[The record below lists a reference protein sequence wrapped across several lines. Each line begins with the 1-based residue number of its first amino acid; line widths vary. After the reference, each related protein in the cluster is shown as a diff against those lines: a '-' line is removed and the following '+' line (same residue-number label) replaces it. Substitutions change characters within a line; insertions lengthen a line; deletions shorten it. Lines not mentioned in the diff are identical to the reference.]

1 MRPLDKEVLE
11 QYSDRLAR
19 VRLIQEHREKKQ
31 RRLNKLNEK
40 GYTVADSVACG
51 RKGRKPLQTVKIFGT
66 PYPEISKAKAELKK
80 QDFILA
86 REEQGLLEDTTRV
99 EEYISGIADAEIR
112 NLLTLYYVEDLNWV
126 QVAHRMNYL
135 YPKRKG
141 SYTESSC
148 RQKHDRFLEKN

>member
-66 PYPEISKAKAELKK
+66 PYSEISKVKAELKK

-86 REEQGLLEDTTRV
+86 REEQALLEDTTWGWR
-99 EEYISGIADAEIR
+99 R
-112 NLLTLYYVEDLNWV
+112 NRWR
-126 QVAHRMNYL
+126 H
-135 YPKRKG
+135 
-141 SYTESSC
+141 
-148 RQKHDRFLEKN
+148 

>member
-66 PYPEISKAKAELKK
+66 PYPEISKVKAELKK

-86 REEQGLLEDTTRV
+86 REEQALLEDTTKV

-126 QVAHRMNYL
+126 QAAHRMNYL

-141 SYTESSC
+141 SYTADSC
-148 RQKHDRFLEKN
+148 RCKHDRFLEKV

>member
-1 MRPLDKEVLE
+1 M
-11 QYSDRLAR
+11 
-19 VRLIQEHREKKQ
+19 
-31 RRLNKLNEK
+31 
-40 GYTVADSVACG
+40 TDSVTCG
-51 RKGRKPLQTVKIFGT
+51 RKGRKPLQTVKISGT
-66 PYPEISKAKAELKK
+66 PYPEINRVVEELRK